1 MTHEQRSP
9 RYLEVYRELRSQ
21 ILNGTYT
28 EGNLLPSENV
38 LCTLYGLTRPTV
50 RHALDALVNDGLI
63 LKKKGK
69 GSIVH
74 AIPTGI
80 GILSISGTTSALGHS
95 HLKTRIIVKP
105 SLREWP
111 NPFMF
116 SLSEEERKGLSIY
129 MERLRLVDDLPIFF
143 DINYLPAKQLPRFT
157 SRNMENR
164 SLFDILSRHYGLE
177 IKGGEQ
183 RIRALSADSRMASL
197 FGIAEGSPVLHLERK
212 LLTNRPGIII
222 YSSIYCNTQN
232 HGLYGTF

>member
-1 MTHEQRSP
+1 MTSEPRSP
-9 RYLEVYRELRSQ
+9 RYMEVYKALRAQ
-21 ILNGTYT
+21 ILNGTFP
-28 EGNLLPSENV
+28 EGSLLPSENE
-38 LCTLYGLTRPTV
+38 LCQLHGLTRPTI

-63 LKKKGK
+63 QKRKGK

-95 HLKTRIIVKP
+95 HLKTGIIIKP
-105 SLREWP
+105 TLREWP
-111 NPFMF
+111 DPFMF
-116 SLSEEERKGLSIY
+116 SLSEQERKAPCIY
-129 MERLRLVDDLPIFF
+129 MERLRWVDNLPVFF
-143 DINYLPAKQLPRFT
+143 DINYLPSVPLPRFT

-183 RIRALSADSRMASL
+183 RIRALSADTRMASL
-197 FGIAEGSPVLHLERK
+197 FGTAEGCPILHLERK
-212 LLTNRPGIII
+212 LFTNRPGILI
-222 YSSIYCNTQN
+222 YSSIYCDTRK

>member
-1 MTHEQRSP
+1 MTEEAKSP
-9 RYLEVYRELRSQ
+9 RYMEVYKALRAQ
-21 ILNGTYT
+21 ILNGTFP
-28 EGNLLPSENV
+28 EGSLLPSENE
-38 LCTLYGLTRPTV
+38 LCQLHGLTRPTI

-63 LKKKGK
+63 QKRKGK

-105 SLREWP
+105 MLREWP
-111 NPFMF
+111 EPFMF
-116 SLSEEERKGLSIY
+116 ALSDQERKAPCIY
-129 MERLRLVDDLPIFF
+129 MERLREVDNLPVFF
-143 DINYLPAKQLPRFT
+143 DINFLPATPLPRFT

-183 RIRALSADSRMASL
+183 RIRALSADARMASL
-197 FGIAEGSPVLHLERK
+197 FGTSQGSPILHLERK
-212 LLTNRPGIII
+212 LFTNRPGILI
-222 YSSIYCNTQN
+222 YSSIYCDTRN